1 MTSFAPNAAA
11 CAIALAQMVVQDGH
25 AAQGERIIEPDGLVT
40 RLEQDQLQVV
50 SPDGAADWG
59 WRIYLRA
66 SAAAPTTRVTI
77 SELGS
82 GEEVTVTRLSS
93 FGTSWTDPLPARAL
107 VLTTDQPGD
116 LEVQAIGLR
125 VLYNEPET
133 PVGRNNAHP
142 VRRSD
147 RSAELEKLAKG
158 VGRLSLA
165 GKPPSD
171 AVGIQTS
178 RNTIFCTVFV
188 VRRRFVMTAAH
199 CVEGSLEARVAEIW
213 LEYLDGTT
221 VPRSRRFAA
230 RVVHVSRRL
239 DAALLK
245 LDRRVSANRV
255 LTLASEPVGEQGGR
269 LLVLQHFGGSHLAVS
284 DDADCEI
291 REYGTPGPPVW
302 GTDGD
307 ATLMDAAFEHGCDTS
322 KSSSGAPVFDS
333 SGARVLGMHRKGY
346 LDDEPEVNHAIR
358 SDHLHRWIADTLTDA
373 R

>member
-1 MTSFAPNAAA
+1 
-11 CAIALAQMVVQDGH
+11 MVVPDGH
-25 AAQGERIIEPDGLVT
+25 AALGERIIEPDGLVT
-40 RLEQDQLQVV
+40 RLGQGQLQVV

-66 SAAAPTTRVTI
+66 SAAAPRTRVTI

-82 GEEVTVTRLSS
+82 GEEVMVTRLSR

-147 RSAELEKLAKG
+147 RRAELEKLAKG

-171 AVGIQTS
+171 TVGDRTS
-178 RNTIFCTVFV
+178 RSTIFCTVFV

-199 CVEGSLEARVAEIW
+199 CVEGSLEDRVSEIW
-213 LEYLDGTT
+213 LEFLDGTT
-221 VPRSRRFAA
+221 VSHPRRFAA
-230 RVVHVSRRL
+230 RVAHVSRSL
-239 DAALLK
+239 DAALLE
-245 LDRRVSANRV
+245 LDRRVAASRV
-255 LTLASEPVGEQGGR
+255 LTLAPEPIGEQSGR

-307 ATLMDAAFEHGCDTS
+307 ATIMDAAFQHGCDTS

-346 LDDEPEVNHAIR
+346 LDGEPKVNHAIR
-358 SDHLHRWIADTLTDA
+358 SDHLYRWIADTLTDA